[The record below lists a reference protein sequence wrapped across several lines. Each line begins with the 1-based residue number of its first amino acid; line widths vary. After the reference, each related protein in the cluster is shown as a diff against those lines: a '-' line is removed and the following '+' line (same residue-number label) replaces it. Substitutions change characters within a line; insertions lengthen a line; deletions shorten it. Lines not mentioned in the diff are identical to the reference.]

1 MSVVRA
7 TSSGRR
13 SPAAPDTI
21 QTMTVY
27 QQGQNIFVDA
37 ADNHV
42 EDMEVDGNSPLIS
55 SLGHAT
61 KEAAMKNA
69 TPAHPMKTF
78 HPDTTRDLNLN
89 LPRTYPLISIPTTD
103 PIALD
108 IPPELPEEEAL
119 RLK

>member
-13 SPAAPDTI
+13 SPAHDTI

-42 EDMEVDGNSPLIS
+42 EDMEVSNVNSTNFYSPQQSQTPQSSGSIS
-55 SLGHAT
+55 PST
-61 KEAAMKNA
+61 IINPSQQPNFKI
-69 TPAHPMKTF
+69 
-78 HPDTTRDLNLN
+78 PDPNDQKDTDLRRRCAFFFMN
-89 LPRTYPLISIPTTD
+89 
-103 PIALD
+103 PIDKFIA
-108 IPPELPEEEAL
+108 
-119 RLK
+119 R

>member
-1 MSVVRA
+1 
-7 TSSGRR
+7 
-13 SPAAPDTI
+13 
-21 QTMTVY
+21 MTPSLEQVGWNRDWEHW
-27 QQGQNIFVDA
+27 QDDWHDAIEDVD
-37 ADNHV
+37 D
-42 EDMEVDGNSPLIS
+42 EEVDGSPPLIS

-61 KEAAMKNA
+61 KEAAIKNA

>member
-42 EDMEVDGNSPLIS
+42 EDMEVSNINSTNFYSPQQSQTPQSSGSIS
-55 SLGHAT
+55 PSAIINPSQQPNF
-61 KEAAMKNA
+61 KI
-69 TPAHPMKTF
+69 
-78 HPDTTRDLNLN
+78 PDPNDQKDTDLRRRCAFFFMN
-89 LPRTYPLISIPTTD
+89 
-103 PIALD
+103 PIDKFIA
-108 IPPELPEEEAL
+108 
-119 RLK
+119 R